1 MNPWLLASSPL
12 RVSAHHR
19 CGNTPRP
26 CPALQVEMADMEL
39 DYGALVWQQRLALKN
54 MPAGYTRIVLSA
66 EDLGHF
72 MTHPIF
78 MQVAASAINV
88 R

>member
-1 MNPWLLASSPL
+1 
-12 RVSAHHR
+12 
-19 CGNTPRP
+19 
-26 CPALQVEMADMEL
+26 MADMEV

-88 R
+88 SVARQLRRPGAARLSPGSLAPARAACPC